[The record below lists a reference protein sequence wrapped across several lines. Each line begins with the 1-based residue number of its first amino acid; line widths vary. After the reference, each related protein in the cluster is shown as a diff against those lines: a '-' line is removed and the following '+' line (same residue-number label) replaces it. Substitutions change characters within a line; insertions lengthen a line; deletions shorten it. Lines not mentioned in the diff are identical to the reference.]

1 MMLDNRQQIPETNRQ
16 IDRQLDS
23 YYSVKSNFQKCKTT
37 NFTRK
42 CTLLLVIKRIIL
54 KYIMRPIKDIQY
66 DYTSL

>member
-1 MMLDNRQQIPETNRQ
+1 MLDNRQQIPETDRQ
-16 IDRQLDS
+16 INITLLNQSFRN
-23 YYSVKSNFQKCKTT
+23 VKDKTT

-42 CTLLLVIKRIIL
+42 CTLLLVIKRMIL